1 MRMYKK
7 LVFLLALVSL
17 LFSCSRSGTPVSEAP
32 VSEMPP
38 AEENTAELVEEEEL
52 SPVEA
57 PRYEQAIITFI
68 SGDVYIR
75 SSDEWIYAEIG
86 QLLESKAA
94 LKVAAGGYCEI
105 QFGDRAVVRLEED
118 TELALNTIGLE
129 PGKARVGLEL
139 VQGSVISRV
148 MKLSSDERYT
158 VKTQSV
164 VCGVRGT
171 EFRVKQVQG
180 ADTVLAVQEGAVAV
194 LPPELDI
201 DTLIERSGAKAE
213 SVAVVL
219 KSIESSASVVAG
231 NEEISLNRES
241 FAEVK
246 EPVKEIVKI
255 LESAAAAE
263 KAAAGEDTVE
273 LSEEVLLDLSAAS
286 GKVSAISRER
296 PVQPVPISS
305 ENSDAL
311 KQTEEMRMI
320 AIPAAM
326 KTAEGPETGG
336 AAEKP
341 RPSALQLYK
350 LSLKVIPDDS
360 RILLN
365 GRQVG
370 RGVFSGIFPE
380 GEELSII
387 IEKEGYGT
395 QRISYTISEAT
406 ANQYTYQL
414 KKLDRQSEAAPKP
427 DATVPSEETPAAA
440 APAGAEEPGSSS
452 PEPADEQPSAEQPSA
467 AQTAPDQSSAE
478 VQTVA
483 MTEAPVEEELIGI
496 RIQVRP
502 ADAYLSVN
510 GKRAAGGEF
519 AGSFPEGS
527 TLQVEGRRSGFS
539 TESMAV
545 NVRAGGSRVYTL
557 NLEARPIESI
567 LSVSDRELIGSIA
580 AGGRYFYTSDAEGTV
595 YATTPGGRLAWKV
608 PTGNTSV
615 QNSFPVYA
623 GNRVY
628 FTGPREFVII
638 DAADGSVI
646 TRRNLD
652 SRSAHL
658 FGRHMVAYGGQRLL
672 PTNNEIIIL
681 DGNGNVL
688 RSIGLEGSGS
698 RMTPAVWKNRI
709 LTVDQNGTFLII
721 DAASGKVESSI
732 PTSGIQPIALSI
744 TIQDD
749 LALFSGRKG
758 DVVCINLAAAAIKWE
773 TRLSSSSVQVYT
785 DIVCSAT
792 GAFVYAEGSVY
803 ALDLRDGSPLFDPF
817 NHITAPPAVIGD
829 TLVCGSGD
837 NRLLLIDPSEGGI
850 LKALDIRGTVSARP
864 VELNGMIAVGTSEGK
879 LLVINPDG
887 IQ

>member
-7 LVFLLALVSL
+7 MVFLLALVSL
-17 LFSCSRSGTPVSEAP
+17 LFSCSRSGTPVSETP

-38 AEENTAELVEEEEL
+38 AEEDTAELVEEEEL

-75 SSDEWIYAEIG
+75 NSDEWIYAEIG
-86 QLLESKAA
+86 QLLESKDA

-105 QFGDRAVVRLEED
+105 QFGDRAVIRLEED

-148 MKLSSDERYT
+148 MKLSSDERYS

-180 ADTVLAVQEGAVAV
+180 ADTVLAVQEGTVAV

-219 KSIESSASVVAG
+219 KNIESSASVVAG

-246 EPVKEIVKI
+246 EPVEEIVRI
-255 LESAAAAE
+255 LETAAAAE

-273 LSEEVLLDLSAAS
+273 MSESVLLDLSAAAE
-286 GKVSAISRER
+286 KVSVISREK

-326 KTAEGPETGG
+326 KTAEGPETGTAPETDGTGG
-336 AAEKP
+336 AAKEA
-341 RPSALQLYK
+341 RPPALQFYK
-350 LSLKVIPDDS
+350 LSLKVIPDDA
-360 RILLN
+360 RIILN

-370 RGVFSGIFPE
+370 RGLFSGIFPE
-380 GEELSII
+380 GEELTIA
-387 IEKEGYGT
+387 IEREGYGT

-406 ANQYTYQL
+406 AKQYTYEL
-414 KKLDRQSEAAPKP
+414 KKLDRDSGTAPKT
-427 DATVPSEETPAAA
+427 DAAAGPEEPAAAA
-440 APAGAEEPGSSS
+440 APAGADESGRSS
-452 PEPADEQPSAEQPSA
+452 PEPEDEKPSAEQP
-467 AQTAPDQSSAE
+467 SAE

-483 MTEAPVEEELIGI
+483 MTEAPEEEELIDI

-502 ADAYLSVN
+502 ADASLMVN
-510 GKRAAGGEF
+510 GERAAGGEY
-519 AGSFPEGS
+519 AGSFPEGT
-527 TLQVEGRRSGFS
+527 TLQVEGRRRGFS

-557 NLEARPIESI
+557 NLEARPIESV

-580 AGGRYFYTSDAEGTV
+580 AGGRFFYTSDAAGTV
-595 YATTPGGRLAWKV
+595 YATTPDGRLAWKV
-608 PTGNTSV
+608 PTGNSSV

-628 FTGPREFVII
+628 FTGPRELVII
-638 DAADGSVI
+638 DAGDGSIV

-658 FGRHMVAYGGQRLL
+658 FGRYVVAYGGQRLL
-672 PTNNEIIIL
+672 PANNEIIVL
-681 DGNGNVL
+681 DSNGNVL
-688 RSIGLEGSGS
+688 RSIGLEDTGS
-698 RMTPAVWKNRI
+698 RMTPAVWKNKI

-721 DAASGKVESSI
+721 DAASGEVETSI
-732 PTSGIQPIALSI
+732 STSGIQPIALSI
-744 TIQDD
+744 TIQDN

-758 DVVCINLAAAAIKWE
+758 DVVCINLETAGIEWE
-773 TRLSSSSVQVYT
+773 TRLSSSRVQVYS
-785 DIVCSAT
+785 DIVCSRS
-792 GAFVYAEGSVY
+792 GAYVYAEGSVY
-803 ALDLRDGSPLFDPF
+803 SLDLRDGSPLFDPL
-817 NHITAPPAVIGD
+817 NHITAPPAVIGR

-837 NRLLLIDPSEGGI
+837 NRLLLIDPSNGRTMKS
-850 LKALDIRGTVSARP
+850 LAIRGTVSTRP

-879 LLVINPDG
+879 LIVINPDG
-887 IQ
+887 IE

>member
-1 MRMYKK
+1 MLLYKK
-7 LVFLLALVSL
+7 MVFLLALVFL
-17 LFSCSRSGTPVSEAP
+17 LFSCSKSGTPVSEAP
-32 VSEMPP
+32 VSEIPP
-38 AEENTAELVEEEEL
+38 AEENTAEFVEEEAL

-75 SSDEWIYAEIG
+75 DNDEWIYAEIG
-86 QLLESKAA
+86 QLLESEDA

-129 PGKARVGLEL
+129 PGNAKVGLEL

-148 MKLSSDERYT
+148 MKLSSDERYS

-171 EFRVKQVQG
+171 EFRVRQVQG
-180 ADTVLAVQEGAVAV
+180 ADTVLAVQEGAVTV
-194 LPPELDI
+194 LPPELDM
-201 DTLIERSGAKAE
+201 DALVEKSGAKAE

-219 KSIESSASVVAG
+219 KNIETSASVVTG
-231 NEEISLNRES
+231 NEEIRLNRES
-241 FAEVK
+241 FAEVR
-246 EPVKEIVKI
+246 EPVEEIVKI
-255 LESAAAAE
+255 LKSAAAAE
-263 KAAAGEDTVE
+263 DAAAGEDTGE
-273 LSEEVLLDLSAAS
+273 ISESVLQDLSAAAE
-286 GKVSAISRER
+286 KVSAISREK

-326 KTAEGPETGG
+326 KTAEAPETGTAPETDGTGG
-336 AAEKP
+336 AGEEP
-341 RPSALQLYK
+341 RQPALQLYK
-350 LSLKVIPDDS
+350 LSLRVVPEDA
-360 RILLN
+360 RIILN

-370 RGVFSGIFPE
+370 QGVFSGIFPE
-380 GEELSII
+380 DEELSIT
-387 IEKEGYGT
+387 IEREGYGT

-406 ANQYTYQL
+406 AKQYTYQL
-414 KKLDRQSEAAPKP
+414 KKLDRDSGTAPKT
-427 DATVPSEETPAAA
+427 DAAVGPEEPAAA
-440 APAGAEEPGSSS
+440 DLAGADETGSNA
-452 PEPADEQPSAEQPSA
+452 PESMGEQPSAEQP
-467 AQTAPDQSSAE
+467 SAE

-483 MTEAPVEEELIGI
+483 MTEAPDEEELIDI

-502 ADAYLSVN
+502 ADASLMVN
-510 GKRAAGGEF
+510 GERTVGGEYT
-519 AGSFPEGS
+519 GSFPEGT
-527 TLQVEGRRSGFS
+527 TLQVEGRRRGFS

-580 AGGRYFYTSDAEGTV
+580 AGGRYFFTSDANGTV
-595 YATTPGGRLAWKV
+595 YATTPEGRLAWKV
-608 PTGNTSV
+608 PTENSSV

-628 FTGPREFVII
+628 FTGPRELVII
-638 DAADGSVI
+638 DAADGSVV
-646 TRRNLD
+646 TRRSLD

-658 FGRHMVAYGGQRLL
+658 FGRYVVAYGGSRLL
-672 PTNNEIIIL
+672 PANNEIIVL
-681 DGNGNVL
+681 DSNGNVL
-688 RSIGLEGSGS
+688 RSIGLEGTGS
-698 RMTPAVWKNRI
+698 RMTPAVWKNKI

-721 DAASGKVESSI
+721 DAASGEVVTSI

-744 TIQDD
+744 TIQDN

-758 DVVCINLAAAAIKWE
+758 DVVCINLETAAVVWE
-773 TRLSSSSVQVYT
+773 RRLASSSVQVYS
-785 DIVCSAT
+785 DIVCSRS
-792 GAFVYAEGSVY
+792 GAYVYAEGSVY
-803 ALDLRDGSPLFDPF
+803 ALDLRDGSPLFDPL
-817 NHITAPPAVIGD
+817 NHITAPPALIGR

-837 NRLLLIDPSEGGI
+837 NRLLLIDSSRGTI
-850 LKALDIRGTVSARP
+850 LKDLDIRGTVSTRP
-864 VELNGMIAVGTSEGK
+864 VELNGVIAVGTSEGK
-879 LLVINPDG
+879 LIVINPDG

>member
-7 LVFLLALVSL
+7 LVFLLAFTAL
-17 LFSCSRSGTPVSEAP
+17 LFSCSKSGTPVSETPP
-32 VSEMPP
+32 V
-38 AEENTAELVEEEEL
+38 EEDTAELLEEEEL

-75 SSDEWIYAEIG
+75 NGDDWIYAEIG
-86 QLLESKAA
+86 QLLESKDM
-94 LKVAAGGYCEI
+94 LKVAAGAYCEI
-105 QFGDRAVVRLEED
+105 QFGDRAVIRLEED
-118 TELALNTIGLE
+118 TELALNSVGLE
-129 PGKARVGLEL
+129 PGKAKVGLEL

-148 MKLSSDERYT
+148 MKLSSDERYS

-171 EFRVKQVQG
+171 EFRVKQIQG

-201 DTLIERSGAKAE
+201 DALIEKSGAKAE

-241 FAEVK
+241 FAAIE
-246 EPVKEIVKI
+246 EPVEEIVKI
-255 LESAAAAE
+255 LQTAAAAE
-263 KAAAGEDTVE
+263 KVAGERDAAGEGAE
-273 LSEEVLLDLSAAS
+273 EISEAVLLDLSAAAE
-286 GKVSAISRER
+286 KVAAVTREK

-311 KQTEEMRMI
+311 KQTGEMRMI

-326 KTAEGPETGG
+326 KTAEAPQTGAAPETGG
-336 AAEKP
+336 TEGEAEEVS
-341 RPSALQLYK
+341 RPPALQLYK
-350 LSLKVIPDDS
+350 LSLKVVPDDAL
-360 RILLN
+360 ILLN

-370 RGVFSGIFPE
+370 RGLFSGIFPE
-380 GEELSII
+380 GEELTVM
-387 IEKEGYGT
+387 IEREGYGT
-395 QRISYTISEAT
+395 QRISYTISKST
-406 ANQYTYQL
+406 AKHYTYQL
-414 KKLDRQSEAAPKP
+414 KELDRQSEAAPKP
-427 DATVPSEETPAAA
+427 DAGVPAEGPAV
-440 APAGAEEPGSSS
+440 
-452 PEPADEQPSAEQPSA
+452 SAETDIPVDVAGEEA
-467 AQTAPDQSSAE
+467 AVQEPAE

-483 MTEAPVEEELIGI
+483 MAEQPVEKELIGI

-502 ADAYLSVN
+502 RDASLTVN
-510 GKRAAGGEF
+510 GERAAGGEF
-519 AGSFPEGS
+519 TGSFPEGS
-527 TLQVEGRRSGFS
+527 TLRVEGRRRGFS
-539 TESMAV
+539 TESMLV
-545 NVRAGGSRVYTL
+545 NVRAGGSLVYTL

-580 AGGRYFYTSDAEGTV
+580 AGGRFFYTSDAEGTV
-595 YATTPGGRLAWKV
+595 YAATPGGRLAWKV
-608 PTGNTSV
+608 PTANASV

-628 FTGPREFVII
+628 FTGPRELVVI
-638 DAADGSVI
+638 DAADGTVV
-646 TRRNLD
+646 TRRSLD
-652 SRSAHL
+652 SRTAHL
-658 FGRHMVAYGGQRLL
+658 FGRHLVAYGGRRLL
-672 PTNNEIIIL
+672 PANNEIIIL
-681 DGNGNVL
+681 DGNGNVQ

-721 DAASGKVESSI
+721 DGASGKVESSI
-732 PTSGIQPIALSI
+732 STSGIQPIALSI

-758 DVVCINLAAAAIKWE
+758 DVVCINLAEGAIEWE
-773 TRLSSSSVQVYT
+773 TRLSSSSVQVYS

-803 ALDLRDGSPLFDPF
+803 ALDLRDGSPLFDPLR
-817 NHITAPPAVIGD
+817 HITAPPAVIGN

-837 NRLLLIDPSEGGI
+837 NRLLLIDPSGGDI

-879 LLVINPDG
+879 LIVLNPEG